1 MKAHIGLL
9 VAAGLLWGCASGNDT
24 VAGTGSQTGNT
35 VVVGMLM
42 GANNA
47 PVAGAKVSLRPW
59 NWTPTDSSKVGSA
72 RDTVTDSMGHFRF
85 DGLPFNTYRISCV
98 KDSMAVLQNVQA
110 NAGSYI
116 YAPMMA
122 RFARVTGEIHLTDST
137 YGGIVEIYGLSRRF
151 QLPDTGHEVHYL
163 LDSLPAGRF
172 TMRVWSPKKGRVVY
186 EKDTVLTPGSVVK
199 LDDEE
204 WERNPE
210 GPKEDE

>member
-1 MKAHIGLL
+1 MKTYALFLG
-9 VAAGLLWGCASGNDT
+9 ATLLWGCAAGNDT

-35 VVVGMLM
+35 VVAGVVRGMD
-42 GANNA
+42 AA
-47 PVAGAKVSLRPW
+47 PVVGARVSLRPW
-59 NWTPTDSSKVGSA
+59 NWTPTDSLTTGAA
-72 RDTVTDSMGHFRF
+72 RDTFTDSQGRFRF
-85 DGLPFNTYRISCV
+85 EGLPINAYRVSV
-98 KDSMAVLQNVQA
+98 LKDSLAVLQDCRTGA
-110 NAGSYI
+110 NSYDL
-116 YAPMMA
+116 APTMA

-137 YGGIVEIYGLSRRF
+137 FGGIVEVYGLARRF
-151 QLPDTGHEVHYL
+151 HLPDSGHEVHYL